1 MVDVVLS
8 AIPNFFTAPCN
19 AWDVVTLP
27 KSQVS
32 MGLRKLKSHNDLLM
46 AVLIAK
52 LLSGGGSELFLTRHI
67 IISVTVILAKSP

>member
-32 MGLRKLKSHNDLLM
+32 MGFRKLKSHNDPLM
-46 AVLIAK
+46 AVLTAK
-52 LLSGGGSELFLTRHI
+52 LLSEGGSEFFSIASHNH
-67 IISVTVILAKSP
+67 